1 MRQQLLVA
9 LHSFTLQG
17 IDRSFHIDG
26 VPQRDSCRQSA
37 GAIALIFR
45 FTIPD
50 FTQTVQE
57 YRARQRVTGFSFI
70 QSRLDPP
77 TKCRITLLQWW

>member
-1 MRQQLLVA
+1 M
-9 LHSFTLQG
+9 
-17 IDRSFHIDG
+17 
-26 VPQRDSCRQSA
+26 RDSCRQQRQST

-77 TKCRITLLQWW
+77 TKCRIAEPVDHKQRSFNTANFSQCFGKSILL